1 MNYDIVIVGGAMTGT
16 TLALALSA
24 FTNGKMKIAV
34 LERQPAKQHQQSGFD
49 ARCIALS
56 DGSCQKFSRIILPDG
71 QNLWQKIQPFS
82 THIEQIHVSDKG
94 HSGIVEFSARES
106 HLQQLGAVIELQQ
119 AGQIM
124 LQAVEQSDNIDYLC
138 PVEIA
143 HIEYSQD
150 GVKISL
156 KNDRTL
162 TAQLLI
168 GADGTK
174 SEVASAVNIS
184 QEMLHD
190 YGQTAIIANV
200 QTQQP
205 HQNRA
210 FERFT
215 TEGPLAL
222 LPMKDNLMSL
232 VWCVRH
238 ADELLQTDEN
248 AFLTRLQQ
256 QFGWRLGRFDELLQA
271 DENSFLTRLQQQFG
285 WRLGRFQR
293 CGQRFVYPLTLS
305 RAAQHVQARTVL
317 IGNAAQ
323 TLHPIAGQGFN
334 LGIRD
339 VMTLANILSYAYLQQ
354 QEIGDDALLQ
364 QYENKRKADQ
374 KQMIQLT
381 DGLLTIFANNL
392 LPLQIGRNLGLMALA
407 QSSMLRQYF
416 AKPTLG
422 WI

>member
-34 LERQPAKQHQQSGFD
+34 LERQPVKQHQQSGFD

-56 DGSCQKFSRIILPDG
+56 DGSCQKFAQIILPDG

-94 HSGIVEFSARES
+94 HSGIVEFSAREF

-119 AGQIM
+119 VGQIL
-124 LQAVEQSDNIDYLC
+124 LQAVEQSDHIDYLC

-143 HIEYSQD
+143 HIERSQD

-222 LPMKDNLMSL
+222 LPMKDNLISL

-238 ADELLQTDEN
+238 ADELLQ
-248 AFLTRLQQ
+248 
-256 QFGWRLGRFDELLQA
+256 A
-271 DENSFLTRLQQQFG
+271 DESTFLTRLQQQFG

-293 CGQRFVYPLTLS
+293 CGQRFAYPLTLS

>member
-34 LERQPAKQHQQSGFD
+34 LERQPVKQHQQSGFD

-56 DGSCQKFSRIILPDG
+56 DGSCQKFAQIILPDG

-94 HSGIVEFSARES
+94 HSGIVEFSAREF

-119 AGQIM
+119 VGQIL

-143 HIEYSQD
+143 HIERSQD

-205 HQNRA
+205 YQNRA

-238 ADELLQTDEN
+238 ADELLQ
-248 AFLTRLQQ
+248 
-256 QFGWRLGRFDELLQA
+256 A

-293 CGQRFVYPLTLS
+293 CGQRFAYPLTLS
-305 RAAQHVQARTVL
+305 CAAQHIQARTVL

-354 QEIGDDALLQ
+354 QEISDDALLQ

>member
-1 MNYDIVIVGGAMTGT
+1 MHYDIVIVGGAMTGT

-24 FTNGKMKIAV
+24 FTNAKMTIAV
-34 LERQPAKQHQQSGFD
+34 LERQPVKQHQQSGFD

-56 DGSCQKFSRIILPDG
+56 DSSCQKFSQIILPDG

-94 HSGIVEFSARES
+94 HSGIVEFSAREF
-106 HLQQLGAVIELQQ
+106 HLQQLGAVVELQQ
-119 AGQIM
+119 VGQIL

-143 HIEYSQD
+143 HIERSQD

-222 LPMKDNLMSL
+222 LPMKDNLISL

-238 ADELLQTDEN
+238 ADELLQ
-248 AFLTRLQQ
+248 
-256 QFGWRLGRFDELLQA
+256 A
-271 DENSFLTRLQQQFG
+271 DESTFLTRLQQQFG

-293 CGQRFVYPLTLS
+293 CGQRFAYPLTLS

>member
-143 HIEYSQD
+143 HIERSQD

-256 QFGWRLGRFDELLQA
+256 QFGWRLGRF
-271 DENSFLTRLQQQFG
+271 
-285 WRLGRFQR
+285 QR
-293 CGQRFVYPLTLS
+293 CGQRFAYPLTLS

>member
-1 MNYDIVIVGGAMTGT
+1 MNYDIVIVGGAMTGI

-94 HSGIVEFSARES
+94 HSGIVEFSAREF

-190 YGQTAIIANV
+190 YGQTAIITNV

-256 QFGWRLGRFDELLQA
+256 QFGWRLGRF
-271 DENSFLTRLQQQFG
+271 
-285 WRLGRFQR
+285 QR
-293 CGQRFVYPLTLS
+293 CGQRFAYPLTLS

-354 QEIGDDALLQ
+354 QEISDDALLQ

>member
-1 MNYDIVIVGGAMTGT
+1 MHYDIVIVGGAMTGT

-24 FTNGKMKIAV
+24 FTNAKMTIAV
-34 LERQPAKQHQQSGFD
+34 LERQPVKQHQQSGFD

-56 DGSCQKFSRIILPDG
+56 DSSCQKFSQIILPDG

-94 HSGIVEFSARES
+94 HSGIVEFSAREF
-106 HLQQLGAVIELQQ
+106 HLQQLGAVVELQQ
-119 AGQIM
+119 VGQIL

-143 HIEYSQD
+143 HTERSQD

-222 LPMKDNLMSL
+222 LPMKDNLISL

-238 ADELLQTDEN
+238 ADELLQ
-248 AFLTRLQQ
+248 
-256 QFGWRLGRFDELLQA
+256 A
-271 DENSFLTRLQQQFG
+271 DESTFLTRLQQQFG

-293 CGQRFVYPLTLS
+293 CGQRFAYPLTLS

>member
-56 DGSCQKFSRIILPDG
+56 DGSCQRFSRIILPDG

-143 HIEYSQD
+143 HIECSQD

-238 ADELLQTDEN
+238 ADELLQAGEN
-248 AFLTRLQQ
+248 A
-256 QFGWRLGRFDELLQA
+256 
-271 DENSFLTRLQQQFG
+271 FLTRLQQQFG

-293 CGQRFVYPLTLS
+293 CGQRFAYPLTLS

-354 QEIGDDALLQ
+354 QEIGDNALLQ
-364 QYENKRKADQ
+364 QYENTRKADQ

>member
-162 TAQLLI
+162 TAQLPI

-190 YGQTAIIANV
+190 YGQTAIITNV

-238 ADELLQTDEN
+238 ADELLQ
-248 AFLTRLQQ
+248 
-256 QFGWRLGRFDELLQA
+256 A

-293 CGQRFVYPLTLS
+293 CGQRFAYPLTLS
-305 RAAQHVQARTVL
+305 CAPQHIQARTVL

>member
-34 LERQPAKQHQQSGFD
+34 LERQPVKQHQQSGFD

-56 DGSCQKFSRIILPDG
+56 DGSCQKFAQIILPDG

-94 HSGIVEFSARES
+94 HSGIVEFSAREF

-119 AGQIM
+119 VGQIL

-143 HIEYSQD
+143 HIERSQD

-238 ADELLQTDEN
+238 ADELLQ
-248 AFLTRLQQ
+248 
-256 QFGWRLGRFDELLQA
+256 A

-293 CGQRFVYPLTLS
+293 CGQRFAYPLTLS
-305 RAAQHVQARTVL
+305 CAAQHVQARTVL

-339 VMTLANILSYAYLQQ
+339 VMTLVNILSYAYLQQ

>member
-34 LERQPAKQHQQSGFD
+34 LERQPVKQHQQSGFD

-56 DGSCQKFSRIILPDG
+56 DGSCQKFAQIILQDG

-82 THIEQIHVSDKG
+82 TYIEQIHVSDKG
-94 HSGIVEFSARES
+94 HSGIVEFSAREF
-106 HLQQLGAVIELQQ
+106 HLKQLGAVIELQQ
-119 AGQIM
+119 VGQIL

-143 HIEYSQD
+143 HIERSQD

-222 LPMKDNLMSL
+222 LPMKDNLISL

-238 ADELLQTDEN
+238 ADELLQ
-248 AFLTRLQQ
+248 
-256 QFGWRLGRFDELLQA
+256 A
-271 DENSFLTRLQQQFG
+271 DESTFLTRLQQQFG

-293 CGQRFVYPLTLS
+293 CGQRFAYPLTLS

>member
-34 LERQPAKQHQQSGFD
+34 LERRPVKQHQQSGFD

-94 HSGIVEFSARES
+94 HSGIVEFSAREF

-119 AGQIM
+119 AGQIL

-143 HIEYSQD
+143 HIECSQD

-168 GADGTK
+168 GADGTR

-210 FERFT
+210 FELFT

-238 ADELLQTDEN
+238 ADELLQ
-248 AFLTRLQQ
+248 
-256 QFGWRLGRFDELLQA
+256 A
-271 DENSFLTRLQQQFG
+271 DENSFLTRLQRQFG

-293 CGQRFVYPLTLS
+293 CGQRFAYPLTLS

>member
-34 LERQPAKQHQQSGFD
+34 LERQPVKQHQQSGFD

-56 DGSCQKFSRIILPDG
+56 DGSCQKFAQIILPDG

-94 HSGIVEFSARES
+94 HSGIVEFSAREF

-119 AGQIM
+119 VGQIL

-143 HIEYSQD
+143 HIERSQD

-222 LPMKDNLMSL
+222 LPMKDNLISL

-238 ADELLQTDEN
+238 ADELLQ
-248 AFLTRLQQ
+248 
-256 QFGWRLGRFDELLQA
+256 A
-271 DENSFLTRLQQQFG
+271 DESTFLTRLQQQFG

-293 CGQRFVYPLTLS
+293 CGQRFAYPLTLS

>member
-94 HSGIVEFSARES
+94 HSGIVEFSAREF

-143 HIEYSQD
+143 HIECSQD

-256 QFGWRLGRFDELLQA
+256 QFGWRLGRF
-271 DENSFLTRLQQQFG
+271 
-285 WRLGRFQR
+285 QR
-293 CGQRFVYPLTLS
+293 CGQRFAYPLTLS

-407 QSSMLRQYF
+407 QSSMLREYF

>member
-1 MNYDIVIVGGAMTGT
+1 MNYDIVIVGGAMTGI

-143 HIEYSQD
+143 HIERSQD

-190 YGQTAIIANV
+190 YGQTAIITNV

-238 ADELLQTDEN
+238 ADELLQ
-248 AFLTRLQQ
+248 
-256 QFGWRLGRFDELLQA
+256 A

-293 CGQRFVYPLTLS
+293 CGQRFAYPLTLS
-305 RAAQHVQARTVL
+305 CAPQHIQARTVL

>member
-34 LERQPAKQHQQSGFD
+34 LERQPVKQHRQSGFD

-56 DGSCQKFSRIILPDG
+56 DGSCQKFARIILPDG

-94 HSGIVEFSARES
+94 HSGIVEFSAREF

-119 AGQIM
+119 VGQIL
-124 LQAVEQSDNIDYLC
+124 LQAIEQTDNIDYLC
-138 PVEIA
+138 LVEIA
-143 HIEYSQD
+143 HIECSQD

-168 GADGTK
+168 GADGTR

-200 QTQQP
+200 QIQQP

-238 ADELLQTDEN
+238 ADELLQ
-248 AFLTRLQQ
+248 
-256 QFGWRLGRFDELLQA
+256 A

-293 CGQRFVYPLTLS
+293 CGQRFAYPLTLS

>member
-34 LERQPAKQHQQSGFD
+34 LERQLVKQHRQSGFD
-49 ARCIALS
+49 ARCMALS
-56 DGSCQKFSRIILPDG
+56 DGSCQKFARIILPDG

-94 HSGIVEFSARES
+94 HSGIVEFSAREF

-143 HIEYSQD
+143 HIERSQD

-190 YGQTAIIANV
+190 YGQTAIITNV

-238 ADELLQTDEN
+238 ADELLQ
-248 AFLTRLQQ
+248 
-256 QFGWRLGRFDELLQA
+256 A

-293 CGQRFVYPLTLS
+293 CGQRFAYPLTLS
-305 RAAQHVQARTVL
+305 CAPQHIQARTVL

-354 QEIGDDALLQ
+354 QEISDDALLQ

>member
-34 LERQPAKQHQQSGFD
+34 LERQPVKQHRQSGFD

-56 DGSCQKFSRIILPDG
+56 DGSCQKFARIILPDG

-94 HSGIVEFSARES
+94 HSGIVEFSAREF

-119 AGQIM
+119 VGQIL
-124 LQAVEQSDNIDYLC
+124 LQAIEQTDNIDYLC
-138 PVEIA
+138 LVEIA
-143 HIEYSQD
+143 HIECSQD

-168 GADGTK
+168 GADGTR

-238 ADELLQTDEN
+238 ADELLQ
-248 AFLTRLQQ
+248 
-256 QFGWRLGRFDELLQA
+256 A

-293 CGQRFVYPLTLS
+293 CGQRFAYPLTLS

-354 QEIGDDALLQ
+354 QEIGYDALLQ

-374 KQMIQLT
+374 KRMIQLT

>member
-1 MNYDIVIVGGAMTGT
+1 MHYDIVIIGGAMTGT

-94 HSGIVEFSARES
+94 HSGIVAFSAREF

-143 HIEYSQD
+143 HIERSQD

-238 ADELLQTDEN
+238 ADELLHAGEN

-256 QFGWRLGRFDELLQA
+256 QFGWRLGC
-271 DENSFLTRLQQQFG
+271 
-285 WRLGRFQR
+285 FQR
-293 CGQRFVYPLTLS
+293 CGQRFAYPLTLS
-305 RAAQHVQARTVL
+305 RAVQHVQARTVL

-407 QSSMLRQYF
+407 QSSMLREYF

>member
-143 HIEYSQD
+143 HIECSQD

-256 QFGWRLGRFDELLQA
+256 QFGWRLGRF
-271 DENSFLTRLQQQFG
+271 
-285 WRLGRFQR
+285 QR
-293 CGQRFVYPLTLS
+293 CGQRFAYPLTLS

>member
-34 LERQPAKQHQQSGFD
+34 LERQPVKQHQQSGFD

-94 HSGIVEFSARES
+94 HSGIVEFSAREF

-143 HIEYSQD
+143 HIERSQD

-205 HQNRA
+205 YQNRA

-238 ADELLQTDEN
+238 ADELLQ
-248 AFLTRLQQ
+248 
-256 QFGWRLGRFDELLQA
+256 A

-293 CGQRFVYPLTLS
+293 CGQRFAYPLTLS
-305 RAAQHVQARTVL
+305 CAAQHIQARTVL

-354 QEIGDDALLQ
+354 QEISDDALLQ

>member
-1 MNYDIVIVGGAMTGT
+1 MNCDIVIVGGAMTGT

-34 LERQPAKQHQQSGFD
+34 LERQPVKQHQQSGFD

-56 DGSCQKFSRIILPDG
+56 DSSCQKFSRIILPDG

-94 HSGIVEFSARES
+94 HSGIVEFSAREF
-106 HLQQLGAVIELQQ
+106 HLQQLGAVVELQQ
-119 AGQIM
+119 VGQIL

-143 HIEYSQD
+143 HIERSQD

-222 LPMKDNLMSL
+222 LPMKDNLISL

-238 ADELLQTDEN
+238 ADELLQ
-248 AFLTRLQQ
+248 
-256 QFGWRLGRFDELLQA
+256 A
-271 DENSFLTRLQQQFG
+271 DESTFLTRLQQQFG

-293 CGQRFVYPLTLS
+293 CGQRFAYPLTLS

-381 DGLLTIFANNL
+381 DGLLTIFSNNL

>member
-34 LERQPAKQHQQSGFD
+34 LERQPVKQHRQSGFD

-56 DGSCQKFSRIILPDG
+56 DGSCQKFARIILPDG

-94 HSGIVEFSARES
+94 HSGIVEFSAREF

-119 AGQIM
+119 VGQIL
-124 LQAVEQSDNIDYLC
+124 LQAIEQTDNIDYLC
-138 PVEIA
+138 LVEIA
-143 HIEYSQD
+143 HIECSQD

-168 GADGTK
+168 GADGTR

-190 YGQTAIIANV
+190 YGQTAIITNV

-238 ADELLQTDEN
+238 ADELLQ
-248 AFLTRLQQ
+248 
-256 QFGWRLGRFDELLQA
+256 A

-293 CGQRFVYPLTLS
+293 CGQRFAYPLTLS

-354 QEIGDDALLQ
+354 QEIGYDALLQ

-374 KQMIQLT
+374 KRMIQLT

>member
-143 HIEYSQD
+143 HIECSQD

-256 QFGWRLGRFDELLQA
+256 QFGWRLGRF
-271 DENSFLTRLQQQFG
+271 
-285 WRLGRFQR
+285 QR
-293 CGQRFVYPLTLS
+293 CGQRFAYPLTLS

-354 QEIGDDALLQ
+354 QEIDDDALLQ

>member
-94 HSGIVEFSARES
+94 HSGIVEFSAREF

-119 AGQIM
+119 VGQIL

-143 HIEYSQD
+143 HIERSQD

-190 YGQTAIIANV
+190 YGQTAIITNV

-238 ADELLQTDEN
+238 V
-248 AFLTRLQQ
+248 
-256 QFGWRLGRFDELLQA
+256 DELLQA
-271 DENSFLTRLQQQFG
+271 DESTFLTRLQQQFG
-285 WRLGRFQR
+285 WRLGRFQQ
-293 CGQRFVYPLTLS
+293 CGQRFAYPLTLS
-305 RAAQHVQARTVL
+305 RAAQHIQARTVL

-339 VMTLANILSYAYLQQ
+339 VMTLADILGYAYLQQ
-354 QEIGDDALLQ
+354 QEISDDALLQ

>member
-1 MNYDIVIVGGAMTGT
+1 M
-16 TLALALSA
+16 
-24 FTNGKMKIAV
+24 
-34 LERQPAKQHQQSGFD
+34 
-49 ARCIALS
+49 
-56 DGSCQKFSRIILPDG
+56 
-71 QNLWQKIQPFS
+71 
-82 THIEQIHVSDKG
+82 
-94 HSGIVEFSARES
+94 
-106 HLQQLGAVIELQQ
+106 
-119 AGQIM
+119 
-124 LQAVEQSDNIDYLC
+124 
-138 PVEIA
+138 
-143 HIEYSQD
+143 
-150 GVKISL
+150 
-156 KNDRTL
+156 
-162 TAQLLI
+162 LI

-222 LPMKDNLMSL
+222 LPMKDNLISL

-238 ADELLQTDEN
+238 ADELLQ
-248 AFLTRLQQ
+248 
-256 QFGWRLGRFDELLQA
+256 A
-271 DENSFLTRLQQQFG
+271 DESTFLTRLQQQFG

-293 CGQRFVYPLTLS
+293 CGQRFAYPLTLS

>member
-71 QNLWQKIQPFS
+71 HNLWQKIQPFS

-94 HSGIVEFSARES
+94 HSGIVEFSAREF
-106 HLQQLGAVIELQQ
+106 HLQQLGAVVELQQ
-119 AGQIM
+119 VGQIL

-143 HIEYSQD
+143 HIERSQD

-238 ADELLQTDEN
+238 ADELLQ
-248 AFLTRLQQ
+248 
-256 QFGWRLGRFDELLQA
+256 A
-271 DENSFLTRLQQQFG
+271 DENSFLIRLQQQFG

-293 CGQRFVYPLTLS
+293 CGQRFAYPLTLS

-392 LPLQIGRNLGLMALA
+392 LPLQIGRNLGLMALT

>member
-34 LERQPAKQHQQSGFD
+34 LERQPVKQHRQSGFD

-56 DGSCQKFSRIILPDG
+56 DGSCQKFAQIILPDG

-94 HSGIVEFSARES
+94 HSGIVEFSAREF

-119 AGQIM
+119 VGQIL

-143 HIEYSQD
+143 HIERSQD

-222 LPMKDNLMSL
+222 LPMKDNLISL

-238 ADELLQTDEN
+238 ADELLQ
-248 AFLTRLQQ
+248 
-256 QFGWRLGRFDELLQA
+256 A
-271 DENSFLTRLQQQFG
+271 DESTFLTRLQQQFG

-293 CGQRFVYPLTLS
+293 CGQRFAYPLTLS

>member
-34 LERQPAKQHQQSGFD
+34 LERQPVKQHRQSGFD

-56 DGSCQKFSRIILPDG
+56 DGSCQKFARIILPDG

-94 HSGIVEFSARES
+94 HSGIVEFSAREF

-119 AGQIM
+119 VGQIL

-143 HIEYSQD
+143 HIERSQD

-222 LPMKDNLMSL
+222 LPMKDNLISL

-238 ADELLQTDEN
+238 ADELLQ
-248 AFLTRLQQ
+248 
-256 QFGWRLGRFDELLQA
+256 A
-271 DENSFLTRLQQQFG
+271 DESTFLTRLQQQFG

-293 CGQRFVYPLTLS
+293 CGQRFAYPLTLS

>member
-1 MNYDIVIVGGAMTGT
+1 MNYDIVIVGGAMTGI

-94 HSGIVEFSARES
+94 HSGIVEFSAREF

-143 HIEYSQD
+143 HIERSQD

-190 YGQTAIIANV
+190 YGQTAIITNV

-238 ADELLQTDEN
+238 ADELLQ
-248 AFLTRLQQ
+248 
-256 QFGWRLGRFDELLQA
+256 A

-293 CGQRFVYPLTLS
+293 CGQRFAYPLTLS
-305 RAAQHVQARTVL
+305 CAPQHIQARTVL

>member
-1 MNYDIVIVGGAMTGT
+1 MNYDIVIVGGAMTGI

-94 HSGIVEFSARES
+94 HSGIVEFSAREF

-143 HIEYSQD
+143 HIERSQD

-190 YGQTAIIANV
+190 YGQTAIITNV

-238 ADELLQTDEN
+238 ADELLQ
-248 AFLTRLQQ
+248 
-256 QFGWRLGRFDELLQA
+256 A

-293 CGQRFVYPLTLS
+293 CGQRFAYPLTLS
-305 RAAQHVQARTVL
+305 CAPQHIQARTVL

-354 QEIGDDALLQ
+354 QEISDDALLQ

>member
-34 LERQPAKQHQQSGFD
+34 LERQLVKQHRQSGFD

-56 DGSCQKFSRIILPDG
+56 DGSCQKFARIILPDG

-94 HSGIVEFSARES
+94 HSGIVEFSAREF

-143 HIEYSQD
+143 HIERSQD

-156 KNDRTL
+156 KNDRIL

-190 YGQTAIIANV
+190 YGQTAIITNV

-238 ADELLQTDEN
+238 ADELLQ
-248 AFLTRLQQ
+248 
-256 QFGWRLGRFDELLQA
+256 A

-293 CGQRFVYPLTLS
+293 CGQRFAYPLTLS
-305 RAAQHVQARTVL
+305 CAPQHIQARTVL

-354 QEIGDDALLQ
+354 QEISDDALLQ

>member
-56 DGSCQKFSRIILPDG
+56 DGSCQRFSRIILPDG

-143 HIEYSQD
+143 HIECSQD

-238 ADELLQTDEN
+238 ADELLQADEN
-248 AFLTRLQQ
+248 A
-256 QFGWRLGRFDELLQA
+256 
-271 DENSFLTRLQQQFG
+271 FLTRLQQQFG

-293 CGQRFVYPLTLS
+293 CGQRFAYPLTLS

>member
-34 LERQPAKQHQQSGFD
+34 LERQPVKQHRQSGFD

-56 DGSCQKFSRIILPDG
+56 DGSCQKFARIILPDG

-94 HSGIVEFSARES
+94 HSGIVEFSAREF

-119 AGQIM
+119 VGQIL
-124 LQAVEQSDNIDYLC
+124 LQAIEQTDNIDYLC
-138 PVEIA
+138 LVEIA
-143 HIEYSQD
+143 HIECSQD

-168 GADGTK
+168 GADGTR

-200 QTQQP
+200 QIQQP

-238 ADELLQTDEN
+238 ADELLQ
-248 AFLTRLQQ
+248 
-256 QFGWRLGRFDELLQA
+256 A

-293 CGQRFVYPLTLS
+293 CGQRFAYPLTLS

-354 QEIGDDALLQ
+354 QEIGYDALLQ

>member
-71 QNLWQKIQPFS
+71 HNLWQKIQPFS

-94 HSGIVEFSARES
+94 HSGIVEFSAREF
-106 HLQQLGAVIELQQ
+106 HLQQLGAVVELQQ
-119 AGQIM
+119 VGQIL

-143 HIEYSQD
+143 HIERSQD

-238 ADELLQTDEN
+238 ADELLQ
-248 AFLTRLQQ
+248 
-256 QFGWRLGRFDELLQA
+256 A
-271 DENSFLTRLQQQFG
+271 DENSFLIRLQQQFG

-293 CGQRFVYPLTLS
+293 CGQRFAYPLTLS

-364 QYENKRKADQ
+364 QYENKQKADQ

-392 LPLQIGRNLGLMALA
+392 LPLQIGRNLGLMALT

>member
-1 MNYDIVIVGGAMTGT
+1 MHYDIVIVGGAMTGT

-34 LERQPAKQHQQSGFD
+34 LERQQEKQHHQSGFD

-56 DGSCQKFSRIILPDG
+56 DGSCQKFARIILQDG

-94 HSGIVEFSARES
+94 HSGIVEFSAREF

-119 AGQIM
+119 VGQIL

-143 HIEYSQD
+143 HIERSQD

-222 LPMKDNLMSL
+222 LPMKDNLISL

-238 ADELLQTDEN
+238 A
-248 AFLTRLQQ
+248 
-256 QFGWRLGRFDELLQA
+256 DELLQA

-293 CGQRFVYPLTLS
+293 CGQRFAYPLTLS

-364 QYENKRKADQ
+364 QYENKRKEDQ

>member
-34 LERQPAKQHQQSGFD
+34 LERQLVKQHRQSGFD

-94 HSGIVEFSARES
+94 HSGIVEFSAREF

-143 HIEYSQD
+143 HIECSQD

-238 ADELLQTDEN
+238 ADELLQ
-248 AFLTRLQQ
+248 
-256 QFGWRLGRFDELLQA
+256 A

-293 CGQRFVYPLTLS
+293 CGQRFAYPLTLS

>member
-34 LERQPAKQHQQSGFD
+34 LERQPVKQHRQSGFD

-56 DGSCQKFSRIILPDG
+56 DGSCQKFARIILPDG

-94 HSGIVEFSARES
+94 YSGIVEFSAREF

-119 AGQIM
+119 VGQIL
-124 LQAVEQSDNIDYLC
+124 LQAIEQTDNIDYLC

-143 HIEYSQD
+143 HIERSQD

-200 QTQQP
+200 QIQQP

-238 ADELLQTDEN
+238 ADELLQADEN

-256 QFGWRLGRFDELLQA
+256 QFGWRLGRF
-271 DENSFLTRLQQQFG
+271 
-285 WRLGRFQR
+285 QR
-293 CGQRFVYPLTLS
+293 CDQRFAYPLTLS

-354 QEIGDDALLQ
+354 QEISDDALLQ

>member
-34 LERQPAKQHQQSGFD
+34 LERQPVKQHRQSGFD

-56 DGSCQKFSRIILPDG
+56 DGSCQKFARIILPDG

-94 HSGIVEFSARES
+94 HSGIVEFSAREF

-119 AGQIM
+119 VGQIL
-124 LQAVEQSDNIDYLC
+124 LQAIEQTDNIDYLC
-138 PVEIA
+138 LVEIA
-143 HIEYSQD
+143 HIECSQD

-168 GADGTK
+168 GADGTR

-200 QTQQP
+200 QIQQP

-238 ADELLQTDEN
+238 ADELLQ
-248 AFLTRLQQ
+248 
-256 QFGWRLGRFDELLQA
+256 A

-293 CGQRFVYPLTLS
+293 CGQRFAYPLTLS

-354 QEIGDDALLQ
+354 QEIGYDALLQ

-374 KQMIQLT
+374 KRMIQLT